1 MHLLEGVKSNLMVLK
16 EKHASEMP
24 FRALPQQQQAAL
36 HLFLVSGFKK
46 KKKLRNTNGLEA
58 LEVSDEEAKKR
69 KNNTRN

>member
-46 KKKLRNTNGLEA
+46 KKKATKHKRLRSFGGL
-58 LEVSDEEAKKR
+58 R
-69 KNNTRN
+69 